1 MGKRDPRT
9 KKGKIF
15 KGTNGVSRP
24 ARGAET
30 GWHSGLR
37 SSAEV
42 PPIPPPPPGRTKTS
56 PAAN

>member
-24 ARGAET
+24 PRSTET

-42 PPIPPPPPGRTKTS
+42 PPIPLTPPPRKS
-56 PAAN
+56 PAAI